1 VKTLTDDAWT
11 RLQQIRAE
19 RDPNS
24 LFVDYLAGPGGFR
37 NPPKVDASGKNA
49 EMTAMV
55 LRADRSIGL
64 ERRPVPTLRD
74 GVGVVI
80 VVVWEGRIKN
90 HLEAYWEDVPIEH
103 ITIDAVNEWAWK

>member
-1 VKTLTDDAWT
+1 MSDNAQQVK
-11 RLQQIRAE
+11 
-19 RDPNS
+19 
-24 LFVDYLAGPGGFR
+24 
-37 NPPKVDASGKNA
+37 PPKVDASGKNA

-103 ITIDAVNEWAWK
+103 ITIDAVTNGHGRKKRLALRGES